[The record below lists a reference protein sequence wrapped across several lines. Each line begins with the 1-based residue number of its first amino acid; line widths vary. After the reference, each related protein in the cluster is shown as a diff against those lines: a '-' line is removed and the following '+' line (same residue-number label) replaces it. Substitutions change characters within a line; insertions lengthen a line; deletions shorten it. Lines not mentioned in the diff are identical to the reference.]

1 LKLIWTHKLWTC
13 LFISVYFIKY
23 IDMGGKNSMVPCV
36 LIVSTV
42 LITKLNGKEH
52 QTIFVHDEDTFS
64 L

>member
-1 LKLIWTHKLWTC
+1 
-13 LFISVYFIKY
+13 
-23 IDMGGKNSMVPCV
+23 MGGKNSMVPCV